1 MGLCNFVGG
10 GGGGRWLV
18 RSGQRGSAGRAGS
31 ARLGRDPAAGGR
43 RHRISDKHFAVPD
56 GTLLEPRAANEE
68 QMSAKRRTIARVND
82 VCVASW

>member
-1 MGLCNFVGG
+1 LAAAAAAAVGPLDRVRG
-10 GGGGRWLV
+10 GPP
-18 RSGQRGSAGRAGS
+18 AGAGS